1 MQKKM
6 SLKITQINFFCFRK
20 SFILLLVFVE
30 RNAGL
35 LQGII
40 SSEGLSHAL
49 VFLALVMPYL

>member
-1 MQKKM
+1 M